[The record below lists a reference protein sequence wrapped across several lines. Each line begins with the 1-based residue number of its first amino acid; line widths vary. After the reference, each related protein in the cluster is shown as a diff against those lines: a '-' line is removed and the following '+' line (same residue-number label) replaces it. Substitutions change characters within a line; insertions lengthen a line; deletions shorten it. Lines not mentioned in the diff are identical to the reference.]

1 LKTFDLTY
9 PTSTLTTNSNRPIV
23 GRLAPSPTGAQ
34 HLGNARTFLIA
45 YWSIRSLGGRL
56 ILRIE
61 DIDSPRIK
69 PWAMDQAIED
79 LRWLGVEW
87 DEGPVIQTQRRGLY
101 QSSLEFLRERN
112 LIYPCTCTRKDIEES
127 GSAPHFEHELP
138 KYPGTCSR
146 WSLGDPTPLEGT
158 YCWRFRTTDTP
169 IDFVDEVQGHQSC
182 RVRSTLGDFAVTQK
196 SGDPSYQLA
205 VVVDDID
212 MRISNVVRGDD
223 LIISTFRQLQLLD
236 AFESAAPS
244 YAHVP
249 LVRGSD
255 GRRLAKRHGDT
266 RLSTLR
272 DQGVQAGDVVRWAAK
287 TAGLIDDDFKIE
299 SARDVIEHFSWTKL
313 NRDSIHLDSSG
324 KGFASL

>member
-1 LKTFDLTY
+1 LKTIDPTY
-9 PTSTLTTNSNRPIV
+9 AADTSRPNI

-79 LRWLGVEW
+79 LQWLGIEW
-87 DEGPVIQTQRRGLY
+87 DEGPFIQTHRRDLY
-101 QSSLEFLRERN
+101 QSALKSLREKN
-112 LIYPCTCTRKDIEES
+112 LLYPCTCTRKDIEDA

-146 WSLGDPTPLEGT
+146 WNLGDPIPVDGS
-158 YCWRFRTTDTP
+158 YCWRFRTTDNP
-169 IDFVDEVQGHQSC
+169 ISFVDEVHGNQICHVQSA
-182 RVRSTLGDFAVTQK
+182 LGDFAVTQK

-212 MRISNVVRGDD
+212 MQVSQVVRGDD
-223 LIISTFRQLQLLD
+223 LIISTFRQLELYRSLE
-236 AFESAAPS
+236 AVAPT

-249 LVRGSD
+249 LVRGMD

-272 DQGVQAGDVVRWAAK
+272 DQGVQAIDVVRWAAK
-287 TAGLIDDDFKIE
+287 TAGLVDDSQQIH
-299 SARDVIEHFSWTKL
+299 STSDVISKFDWSRL
-313 NRDSIHLDSSG
+313 SQDSIHVDPNALRFESP
-324 KGFASL
+324 